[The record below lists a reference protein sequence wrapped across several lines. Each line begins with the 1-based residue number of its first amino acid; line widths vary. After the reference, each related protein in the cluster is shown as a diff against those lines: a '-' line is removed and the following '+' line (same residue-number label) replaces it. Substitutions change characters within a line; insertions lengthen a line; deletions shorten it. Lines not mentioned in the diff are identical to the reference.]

1 MATTKP
7 LPLYYGFYQLIKY
20 LYQII
25 NNFPK
30 QYKYTLGENIIDLA
44 WQCLDLVFEA
54 NALPNKNK
62 YSKILVLS
70 ASFDKLKIRLRMIQ
84 EINLIS
90 QKQFVH
96 LQISYIKTIGEMI
109 GGWLSW
115 AKEI

>member
-62 YSKILVLS
+62 YSKILVL
-70 ASFDKLKIRLRMIQ
+70 
-84 EINLIS
+84 INLIS